1 MKKWIFI
8 LALAI
13 VSLSTFS
20 QTRRG
25 DSSFGLNVG
34 YGFDTDNATFGVDYR
49 YNVTDEFRLA
59 PSISYYAK
67 NNNLSTCALDLNA
80 HYVFKLSDMF
90 GFYPLGGVDLSFW
103 KRDYLLNKDTAT
115 RLGLNIGMGGEVYA
129 TKDITVGMETKYN
142 TVEDWDQAYLTVR
155 VGYNF

>member
-1 MKKWIFI
+1 MKRLILI
-8 LALAI
+8 LALAV
-13 VSLSTFS
+13 VSLSVFS

-34 YGFDTDNATFGVDYR
+34 YGFDTDNATIGVDYR

-59 PSISYYAK
+59 PSISYYTK
-67 NNNLSTCALDLNA
+67 NDNLSACSLDMNA

-90 GFYPLGGVDLSFW
+90 GFYPLGGVNLSFW
-103 KRDYLLNKDTAT
+103 KYDHVLNNDTST
-115 RLGLNIGMGGEVYA
+115 RFGFNIGMGGEVYA
-129 TKDITVGMETKYN
+129 TDDITVGLEAKYN

>member
-1 MKKWIFI
+1 MKKLI
-8 LALAI
+8 LILTLAV
-13 VSLSTFS
+13 VSLSAFS

-67 NNNLSTCALDLNA
+67 SDNLSACALDLNA

-90 GFYPLGGVDLSFW
+90 GFYPLGGVGMSFW
-103 KRDYLLNKDTAT
+103 KRDYVLNNDTST
-115 RLGLNIGMGGEVYA
+115 RFGLNIGMGGEVYA
-129 TKDITVGMETKYN
+129 TDDITVGLEAKYN
-142 TVEDWDQAYLTVR
+142 TVQDWDQAYLTVR